1 MFAWW
6 FKTDALRQS
15 LRRMWAVPLRVAK
28 WWLRALERRPFAGIL
43 ALGVCAVGAGVALR
57 VAVPREALVISA
69 FEVPEAAATP
79 QLGVS
84 GKTMANVFLDAI
96 QRVLDTA
103 TIFTTAL
110 DSSSAATGTY
120 DELLTFAIRAEARQR
135 RAEVGGKTVFQPS
148 SGAFRLGLAPLAKA
162 PSVGVEV
169 EGLSVER
176 IAAEWN
182 RVRERQTI
190 VSGDV
195 LTTAT
200 GLSLRA
206 RISGKG
212 VWEVGPVAPTLA
224 DLDRAASELALHLF
238 TGTNPSIAQRY
249 YLSRGLRFQRRGS
262 LVDALR
268 SYRRAAAIAT
278 EDPCADLFL
287 GVALL
292 QVGKADS
299 AVATLRRAIFRNPH
313 DADLQFFIG
322 TILQRGGQLHEAIR
336 VLAGVLKIQPSLS
349 GAQFNLALAY
359 SDQGM
364 IPEAKAAWL
373 TYLRHHHDDGD
384 AWNGVAWM
392 YYQRGALSDA
402 SVYSDSSIKLG
413 GARGQ
418 QSYLDTRANILLDSG
433 NPEKALETW
442 DQAAAASSEPA
453 AYVEIG
459 RAMASLDLGRTAEA
473 IAAYK
478 RGIVLDPRYGDR
490 RYLRAG
496 AGYSA
501 KALARLGRLRLIASV
516 ARSRKHSSCLQ
527 VDPGMPSRLP
537 LV

>member
-1 MFAWW
+1 MSAWW

-15 LRRMWAVPLRVAK
+15 LRRMWVVPLRVAK
-28 WWLRALERRPFAGIL
+28 WWLRALERRPVAGIL

-69 FEVPEAAATP
+69 FEVPEAAARP
-79 QLGVS
+79 PLGVS
-84 GKTMANVFLDAI
+84 GKTTANVFLDAI

-110 DSSSAATGTY
+110 DSSSATTGIY
-120 DELLTFAIRAEARQR
+120 GELLSFAIRTEARQH
-135 RAEVGGKTVFQPS
+135 RADVGGKTVFQPS
-148 SGAFRLGLAPLAKA
+148 SGAFRLGLAQPARA
-162 PSVGVEV
+162 PPVGVEV

-195 LTTAT
+195 LTTAR
-200 GLSLRA
+200 GLNLRA

-212 VWEVGPVAPTLA
+212 VWEVGPVAPTPA
-224 DLDRAASELALHLF
+224 ALDRAASELALHLL

-249 YLSRGLRFQRRGS
+249 YLSRGLPFQRSGR

-268 SYRRAAAIAT
+268 QCRHAAAIAT
-278 EDPCADLFL
+278 QDPCADLFL

-292 QVGKADS
+292 EVGRADS
-299 AVATLRRAIFRNPH
+299 AVAALRRAMFRNPQ
-313 DADLQFFIG
+313 DADLHFFIG
-322 TILQRGGQLHEAIR
+322 TILQRGGQLQEAAR
-336 VLAGVLKIQPSLS
+336 VLTGVLKMKPDLAA
-349 GAQFNLALAY
+349 AQFNLALTY

-364 IPEAKAAWL
+364 IAEAKAAWL
-373 TYLRHHHDDGD
+373 TYLRQHRDDGD
-384 AWNGVAWM
+384 AWNGLAWM

-402 SVYSDSSIKLG
+402 SVYNDSSVRLG

-442 DQAAAASSEPA
+442 DQAAVASSEPA

-473 IAAYK
+473 IAAYE
-478 RGIVLDPRYGDR
+478 RGIALDPRYGNS
-490 RYLRAG
+490 RYLRVG

-501 KALARLGRLRLIASV
+501 KALARLGRLRSIAS
-516 ARSRKHSSCLQ
+516 AGRSKKH
-527 VDPGMPSRLP
+527 
-537 LV
+537 